1 VSDARSGGTAPAEDD
16 GWDDLLVQL
25 SPEVAALVRAA
36 DDVVRRTDPDV
47 VRVVWPHQKTVGYG
61 VGPKKMSEHY
71 AYLAVHPEHVNLGCN
86 YGAHLD
92 DGGLLEG
99 TGQNMRKV
107 TIRTVEALSD
117 PRLVPVLRAARQE
130 RLAALGRD

>member
-1 VSDARSGGTAPAEDD
+1 VF
-16 GWDDLLVQL
+16 
-25 SPEVAALVRAA
+25 
-36 DDVVRRTDPDV
+36 
-47 VRVVWPHQKTVGYG
+47 
-61 VGPKKMSEHY
+61 EHY
-71 AYLAVHPEHVNLGCN
+71 AYLAVHPRHVNLGCN

-117 PRLVPVLRAARQE
+117 PRLVPLLRAARQE
-130 RLAALGRD
+130 RLEALGRD

>member
-1 VSDARSGGTAPAEDD
+1 MSETSGGIPGEDD

-25 SPEVAALVRAA
+25 TPEVAALVRAA
-36 DDVVRRTDPDV
+36 DAVVRRTDPDV

-61 VGPKKMSEHY
+61 VGPRKMSEHY
-71 AYLAVHPEHVNLGCN
+71 AYLAVHPRHVNLGCN

-117 PRLVPVLRAARQE
+117 PRLVPLLRAARQE

>member
-1 VSDARSGGTAPAEDD
+1 MTAADD
-16 GWDDLLVQL
+16 GWADLLAQL
-25 SPEVAALVRAA
+25 APEVTALLVAA
-36 DDVVRRTDPDV
+36 DELVRRTDPDV

-71 AYLAVHPEHVNLGCN
+71 AYIAVHPGHINLGCN

-99 TGQNMRKV
+99 TGKNMRKLTV
-107 TIRTVEALSD
+107 RTVAALDD
-117 PRLVPVLRAARQE
+117 PRVVATLRAARQE
-130 RLAALGRD
+130 RLSALGRG

>member
-1 VSDARSGGTAPAEDD
+1 VTAPADD
-16 GWDDLLVQL
+16 GWDDLLAHL
-25 SPEVAALVRAA
+25 TPEVAALVVAA
-36 DDVVRRTDPDV
+36 DEVVRRTDPAV

-99 TGQNMRKV
+99 TGKNMRKMTV
-107 TIRTVEALSD
+107 RTVDALDD
-117 PRLVPVLRAARQE
+117 PRVVPTLQAARRE
-130 RLAALGRD
+130 RLRALGRG

>member
-1 VSDARSGGTAPAEDD
+1 MSELPARDD

-71 AYLAVHPEHVNLGCN
+71 AYLAVHPGHVNLGCN

-99 TGQNMRKV
+99 TGQIMRKV
-107 TIRTVEALSD
+107 TIRTVDALSD

-130 RLAALGRD
+130 RLAALGRA